1 MPLVLA
7 LLSTL
12 RAALKART
20 DFVLENLAL
29 RQQLALLRRRSKRPR
44 VGLLDVS
51 GDLSEHDGQC
61 AAAGA
66 AALAA
71 PAAR

>member
-44 VGLLDVS
+44 LGLLDVS
-51 GDLSEHDGQC
+51 GDLFR
-61 AAAGA
+61 A
-66 AALAA
+66 
-71 PAAR
+71 

>member
-1 MPLVLA
+1 MSLLLA
-7 LLSTL
+7 LLGIL

-44 VGLLDVS
+44 VGLVIAS
-51 GDLSEHDGQC
+51 
-61 AAAGA
+61 
-66 AALAA
+66 
-71 PAAR
+71 